1 MTMNSS
7 IPTLVLAEFFL
18 PQVGGSINWLVSTYR
33 RYPKGEVV
41 VVAPKCEEGKKT
53 DCLLPFPVERLPV
66 EFSGMDPTEPASLYR
81 YIQAFRHVRKIC
93 RRYHIKQIHCAK
105 ILPEGLIALCIRN
118 IFSIPYIVYAH
129 GEEIQ
134 IGRTSRTLSW
144 LMPKVYNGAAAII
157 ANSRNTKSLLE
168 RIGVRSD
175 NIRIIHPGV
184 DPALVESRK
193 DLGRR
198 IRDQHQLGQSPVL
211 LIVGRLQRRKGQD
224 MLIKSLPTIQKVF
237 PETKCLVVGA
247 GNEEASLKHLAQEVG
262 VAKSVIFTGLVG
274 NRELLEYYAAC
285 DLFVMPNRQI
295 GEDIE
300 GFGIVYLEAAV
311 MGKAVIGGK
320 SGGTDDAIVEG
331 VTGLRVDGAKV
342 EDISS
347 AVISLLADPEKARAM
362 GENGRRRVEKE
373 FSWDSV
379 FQQTRLLAS
388 TIHKG

>member
-33 RYPKGEVV
+33 RYPQGEVV
-41 VVAPKCEEGKKT
+41 VVAPKCEEGEKT

-81 YIQAFRHVRKIC
+81 YIRTFRCVQKIC

-105 ILPEGLIALCIRN
+105 VLPEGLIALCIRS

-184 DPALVESRK
+184 DPPSLESGK

-198 IRDQHQLGQSPVL
+198 IREQHQVGQSPVL

-262 VAKSVIFTGLVG
+262 VAKSVIFAGLVG
-274 NRELLEYYAAC
+274 NNELLDYYAAC